1 MKKLSRASAAVFG
14 LLCLSS
20 CALPPREAWR
30 VVQRDGLF
38 PYIAVEMGKRPV
50 PTYVHVPSARSSR
63 FVTLTSSAK
72 SPGSAVASGTYVKRP
87 AYCLVGNSFF
97 DTTPGP
103 VVAPKPMTA
112 LAPAPVVK
120 LVPAKPQPVVA
131 IKPAPKPKLTP
142 APVVQVSG
150 EPVKPAPMPPPVAR
164 PSVTPKPSI
173 NDEIASA
180 PKAKK
185 ADETPAPVTRP
196 KLPPNPTPAP
206 NPDRVVAGKPMNAEL
221 PFGSP
226 IPGRPGLVNSPF
238 AGKNQLVDVTG
249 LEPGQEVKCPYSG
262 RLFRVP
268 GVKQAKS
275 DVKTELEPPP
285 AGKKKD

>member
-1 MKKLSRASAAVFG
+1 MNKLSRASAAVFG

-30 VVQRDGLF
+30 VIRNDGLF
-38 PYIAVEMGKRPV
+38 PYIAVEMGNRPV
-50 PTYVHVPSARSSR
+50 PGYVHVPTVRSSR
-63 FVTLTSSAK
+63 FVTLTGSAK
-72 SPGSAVASGTYVKRP
+72 APGPVVAAGTYVKRP
-87 AYCLVGNSFF
+87 AFCLAANPFL
-97 DTTPGP
+97 DTGARHAA
-103 VVAPKPMTA
+103 APKPP
-112 LAPAPVVK
+112 LAPALAPVVK
-120 LVPAKPQPVVA
+120 PTTPKPPVIA
-131 IKPAPKPKLTP
+131 TEPAPKPQP
-142 APVVQVSG
+142 APASVIAK
-150 EPVKPAPMPPPVAR
+150 EPEKPKAAPQPA
-164 PSVTPKPSI
+164 PKPSI
-173 NDEIASA
+173 SREIASA

-185 ADETPAPVTRP
+185 ADETPAPAPKP

-206 NPDRVVAGKPMNAEL
+206 NPDRIVAGKPVSPEL

-268 GVKQAKS
+268 GVKEARS

-285 AGKKKD
+285 AGKKKE